1 MKINESFTELSARE
15 RAEALLDREGRVE
28 LLGPFSHLKSPH
40 LLKQGIVPQNDDGM
54 IVMKGSLEGQDAVVI
69 AMEGK
74 FQGGGIG
81 EISGAKFAAA
91 LEQVLRENEAGHKV
105 CPVVVMDTGG
115 VRLQEANYGLLAIA
129 EIQDLLIS
137 LREYVPVVA
146 LIPGK
151 VGCFGGMSMTCSLFS
166 YIIMTRE
173 GRLTLNGPEVIEQ
186 EAGVA
191 EWDSSDKA
199 FPSLS
204 ATAFPAMEAAK
215 ASQPDENA
223 ARLFVLLKLMSC
235 VEDTN
240 ILFRSDRQTLRSV
253 QQISTC
259 FLHSHP
265 VLDGEALC
273 KLREMNWDFIRLG
286 ISPGGC
292 ADLLAVTLFKDNEF
306 QVWITDRQ
314 ENLLCGVNVS
324 LFQLVIQ
331 PGQIQPHTLQ
341 IVLQN
346 TPIHNQLGE

>member
-137 LREYVPVVA
+137 LREYLS
-146 LIPGK
+146 LIH
-151 VGCFGGMSMTCSLFS
+151 
-166 YIIMTRE
+166 I
-173 GRLTLNGPEVIEQ
+173 
-186 EAGVA
+186 
-191 EWDSSDKA
+191 
-199 FPSLS
+199 
-204 ATAFPAMEAAK
+204 
-215 ASQPDENA
+215 
-223 ARLFVLLKLMSC
+223 
-235 VEDTN
+235 
-240 ILFRSDRQTLRSV
+240 
-253 QQISTC
+253 
-259 FLHSHP
+259 
-265 VLDGEALC
+265 
-273 KLREMNWDFIRLG
+273 
-286 ISPGGC
+286 
-292 ADLLAVTLFKDNEF
+292 
-306 QVWITDRQ
+306 
-314 ENLLCGVNVS
+314 
-324 LFQLVIQ
+324 
-331 PGQIQPHTLQ
+331 
-341 IVLQN
+341 
-346 TPIHNQLGE
+346 